1 MTFVLEC
8 VSKRELR
15 KFEWIFLFETHSN
28 GLILD
33 MLKK

>member
-8 VSKRELR
+8 VSKREIHSNLR
-15 KFEWIFLFETHSN
+15 IFLFETHSN
-28 GLILD
+28 GFILD